1 VSNYILDMLN
11 IRHATQEDA
20 ALLAF
25 IGAETF
31 FDTFARDNSPENIGF
46 YLSTSFSTEIQA
58 AELADPASTFLIAEL
73 NGETVGYAHLKTGSV
88 PANVS
93 GVRPLELARIYAR
106 TPWIGQGVGAALM
119 QACLSEAEKM
129 GCDTIWLGVW
139 EHNPRAISFY
149 TQWGF
154 EQVGTQIFQ
163 LGNDPQTDW
172 VMVRKISRK

>member
-1 VSNYILDMLN
+1 MMT
-11 IRHATQEDA
+11 IRCATLEDA
-20 ALLAF
+20 TLLAF

-31 FDTFARDNSPENIGF
+31 FDTFAHDNFPENIGF

-73 NGETVGYAHLKTGSV
+73 DGETVGYAHLKTGSS
-88 PANVS
+88 PASVS
-93 GVRPLELARIYAR
+93 GERPLELARIYAR
-106 TPWIGQGVGAALM
+106 APWIGQGVGAALM
-119 QACLSEAEKM
+119 QACLSEAENL

-149 TQWGF
+149 IKWGF
-154 EQVGTQIFQ
+154 ERAGTQIFH

-172 VMVRKISRK
+172 VMQRKAMNTLDVTDQA